1 MSPLK
6 YALWRLKRYKK
17 EITVAIFWSILFVI
31 IPMQIPILTGSLI
44 DGING
49 DSVKPYGIITL
60 DESKEEILQFS
71 IIGLIIV
78 AVAYGITAYFRT
90 ISKAKISRSFVFELQ
105 RKLAKKLEIL
115 SLEVHG
121 RYGSGDLLNR
131 SILDTQSVRPF
142 VESTVIKTVVSV
154 VRIIYPLVVLFTMEP
169 VLAAMTSSI
178 LPLQFLLT
186 RKLQKK
192 MRKTA
197 RRVRKRRAKL
207 TNFLKE
213 DLDGIETIQTSNAES
228 RSFRKISKQVNRV
241 EEIELKTQK
250 YSAMITGIAWGL
262 TTAGLAMTWWYG
274 GLQVLA
280 GEMTIGTL
288 VIFSSFVVFV
298 YSPLR
303 RFSEIM
309 SVYNKSIVAVER
321 IQEILDMPSPVRE
334 SQDAKPLHVDSGEIK
349 FQNVSFSYD
358 KNMDDKQDSE
368 NHSNK
373 SVLHN
378 VSLTIGPKGMTA
390 IVGKSGSG
398 KSSFLRLIPR
408 LYDPQNDDG
417 KIMIDG
423 QDIKNVTL
431 KSLRNEIAV
440 VPQNPMMF
448 SGTVY
453 ENVIMGRPD
462 ATKEQVKNACRAAD
476 AYDFIMNLEDDFDTV
491 IGENDVSSRD
501 NSVKLSQGQSQRI
514 TIARALLREP
524 KILLL
529 DEPTSALDMESEH
542 KLFEML
548 NHLKDKITIMVI
560 VHNLQLASIADKIV
574 VVDNGIID
582 AIGTHSQLVSS
593 PGIYQNLYTKGR

>member
-1 MSPLK
+1 
-6 YALWRLKRYKK
+6 
-17 EITVAIFWSILFVI
+17 
-31 IPMQIPILTGSLI
+31 
-44 DGING
+44 
-49 DSVKPYGIITL
+49 
-60 DESKEEILQFS
+60 
-71 IIGLIIV
+71 
-78 AVAYGITAYFRT
+78 
-90 ISKAKISRSFVFELQ
+90 
-105 RKLAKKLEIL
+105 
-115 SLEVHG
+115 
-121 RYGSGDLLNR
+121 
-131 SILDTQSVRPF
+131 
-142 VESTVIKTVVSV
+142 
-154 VRIIYPLVVLFTMEP
+154 
-169 VLAAMTSSI
+169 
-178 LPLQFLLT
+178 
-186 RKLQKK
+186 

-213 DLDGIETIQTSNAES
+213 DLDGIEAIQTSNAES

-241 EEIELKTQK
+241 EEIELRVQK

-262 TTAGLAMTWWYG
+262 TTTGLAMTWWYG
-274 GLQVLA
+274 GLQVLV

-321 IQEILDMPSPVRE
+321 IQEILDMSSPVKE
-334 SQDAKPLHVDSGEIK
+334 SKDAKTLQVHSGEIK

-358 KNMDDKQDSE
+358 KNTNGMQDDE
-368 NHSNK
+368 NKSNK

-378 VSLTIGPKGMTA
+378 VSLTIGPKGLTT

-408 LYDPQNDDG
+408 LYDPQNDGG
-417 KIMIDG
+417 KIVIDG
-423 QDIKNVTL
+423 QDIKEVTL

-448 SGTVY
+448 SGTIY

-462 ATKEQVKNACRAAD
+462 ATKEQVENACRAAD
-476 AYDFIMNLEDDFDTV
+476 AYDFIVNLEDGFDTV
-491 IGENDVSSRD
+491 IGENDVSSKE

-529 DEPTSALDMESEH
+529 DEPTSALDMESEY

-548 NHLKDKITIMVI
+548 NHLKDKMTIMAI
-560 VHNLQLASIADKIV
+560 VHNLQLANIADKIV